1 LWEEALQISL
11 RILLLIILLLIGII
25 SIFLYRHTKKRGFM
39 PIGISFILEAIF
51 GFIPNQAITNILL
64 YTFRMDEGQAFSTL
78 LLLDTTVQVI
88 LAILVLIGVILLR
101 SEFKSKPT
109 P

>member
-1 LWEEALQISL
+1 MISV
-11 RILLLIILLLIGII
+11 
-25 SIFLYRHTKKRGFM
+25 FLYRQTKKRGFLL
-39 PIGISFILEAIF
+39 IGISFLLEAIYD
-51 GFIPNQAITNILL
+51 FIPSSTIMNILTT
-64 YTFRMDEGQAFSTL
+64 TFGIENNEAFSFL
-78 LLLDTTVQVI
+78 LLVDTTVQVI